1 MRRSLSTY
9 ADGDAQGPSLQ
20 VRDAEMY
27 GEGAPRIP
35 TPHAG
40 PPRVGRLHLAA
51 RHPQPD
57 TPAPAPR
64 RKAPHPPAP
73 PPPRPLISANCD
85 FPPAAEEDDTGL
97 LIVRSLELCAGRTA
111 LEESL
116 IAGSHRPS
124 QPQQC
129 HVKLVR
135 LISSLSRRLRPL
147 SRRGFPAPTAALGD
161 GENAGG
167 IGDAMVDFD
176 MQELVMLVLRNKAE
190 AGRCT
195 LETFLAVAKS
205 LFYVASCPP
214 AALELHVDKVLF
226 QAVD

>member
-64 RKAPHPPAP
+64 Q
-73 PPPRPLISANCD
+73 
-85 FPPAAEEDDTGL
+85 DDTGL

-195 LETFLAVAKS
+195 LETFLALPA
-205 LFYVASCPP
+205 